1 MNEVQ
6 RKPLWKPLGVF
17 LVGAIAIAM
26 FGYSFLPPSIA
37 TWQATSFE
45 VDRSLS
51 QKVSIEAQIRA
62 IEKRDPH
69 KDFAMYARDQNL
81 FLYAVADTQ
90 VIIPGVDHFTLPFL
104 FPVRVITGTG
114 EAGAGGR
121 NEHLN
126 QVARKFAEQF
136 NQEMY
141 GYMVTW

>member
-1 MNEVQ
+1 
-6 RKPLWKPLGVF
+6 
-17 LVGAIAIAM
+17 
-26 FGYSFLPPSIA
+26 
-37 TWQATSFE
+37 
-45 VDRSLS
+45 
-51 QKVSIEAQIRA
+51 
-62 IEKRDPH
+62 
-69 KDFAMYARDQNL
+69 MYAKDQNL

-104 FPVRVITGTG
+104 FPVRVITGTRETG
-114 EAGAGGR
+114 AGGGR